1 MRRHARQ
8 QTRPG
13 ARQDTARQAERYL
26 EGRAGQRLEPEVRT
40 AAEARFGHS
49 FANVRV
55 HADAGA
61 DRAAAGLHAR
71 AFALGSDLVFA
82 AGEFEPGSPAGQ
94 ALLLHELT
102 HVVQNEAAPDAFRP
116 GREVSTPG
124 DPAEQQALAVSRGAA
139 ATGVPAAPGALVARA
154 PAQEGKSDGGWYTGI
169 LPFLSSAA
177 GMTESYHEGMLEHR
191 DWFKPIDQYAKTMG
205 KRDMM
210 GTMGDGLGLA
220 GGMVNAMSGFY
231 GLANGGGVN
240 SGLDAAKGTLDAV
253 SGWGG
258 LIGSSPVEGAAGLVS
273 SGIDVGRGIHKIATG
288 DVAEATDGAYQTAG
302 GIASGISSWGDAT
315 KNPVAMGVG
324 RSLGLG
330 LTVGQGIVS
339 GSDSI
344 SRERGYF
351 ADDAGVSQ
359 SGSSEAADWGRSVD
373 EAFGHDNWLLDK
385 MGGVAGGLVAAGG
398 GIANSAY
405 SYGHRAVDA
414 VGDALFGG
422 PSIMDMMAMY
432 RK

>member
-1 MRRHARQ
+1 
-8 QTRPG
+8 
-13 ARQDTARQAERYL
+13 
-26 EGRAGQRLEPEVRT
+26 
-40 AAEARFGHS
+40 
-49 FANVRV
+49 
-55 HADAGA
+55 
-61 DRAAAGLHAR
+61 
-71 AFALGSDLVFA
+71 
-82 AGEFEPGSPAGQ
+82 
-94 ALLLHELT
+94 
-102 HVVQNEAAPDAFRP
+102 VQ
-116 GREVSTPG
+116 EVSTTG
-124 DPAEQQALAVSRGAA
+124 DPAERQAHAVSLGAPA
-139 ATGVPAAPGALVARA
+139 SGVPAIPSALVACA
-154 PAQEGKSDGGWYTGI
+154 PTEDDTPDGGWYAGI

-177 GMTESYHEGMLEHR
+177 GMAESYHEGMMEHR
-191 DWFKPIDQYAKTMG
+191 DWWKPFDQYTKTMG

-210 GTMGDGLGLA
+210 GTMNDGLGMA
-220 GGMVNAMSGFY
+220 GGMVNAMSGIY

-240 SGLDAAKGTLDAV
+240 AGLDVAKGTFDAV

-258 LIGSSPVEGAAGLVS
+258 LIGSSPVEGAAGLAS
-273 SGIDVGRGIHKIATG
+273 SGIDVGRGIYKIATG

-330 LTVGQGIVS
+330 LTLGQGIVS

-351 ADDAGVSQ
+351 ADDVGESQ

-385 MGGVAGGLVAAGG
+385 VGGVAGGIVAAGG

-405 SYGHRAVDA
+405 TYGHRAVDA
-414 VGDALFGG
+414 IGDGVDAIGDALFGG
-422 PSIMDMMAMY
+422 PSIMEMMETY
-432 RK
+432 RNRK